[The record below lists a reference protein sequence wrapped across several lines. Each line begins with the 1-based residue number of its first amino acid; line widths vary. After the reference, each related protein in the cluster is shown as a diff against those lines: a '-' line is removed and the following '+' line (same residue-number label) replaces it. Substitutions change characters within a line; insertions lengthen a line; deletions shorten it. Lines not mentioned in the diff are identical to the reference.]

1 MLYITFHRVNTLI
14 NNKTYIYVFCSTDIR
29 DHIRHIEKSVV
40 TKEPRFMSRALRALV
55 SLRRKLNDNV
65 LCQALHGY
73 FPPSSPATRDSLLSY
88 LEKVSLYINP

>member
-1 MLYITFHRVNTLI
+1 
-14 NNKTYIYVFCSTDIR
+14 
-29 DHIRHIEKSVV
+29 
-40 TKEPRFMSRALRALV
+40 MSRALRALV